1 MTSDT
6 SSPTD
11 ASAEQQRWQS
21 ELGLR
26 ERETILKEKAAA
38 HEMALK
44 DRELESKLRDQR
56 WARWLNPLVIA
67 IFAAALAAAGNALLA
82 FINGSAQV
90 TLEREKAATQKTLE
104 ETKAET
110 SRILEVIKTA
120 DPAKALVNLKFLLEA
135 GLITDPERKKSLE
148 AYLAKPGEGPSLPA
162 VAGARLSSDPPNYN
176 LPPPANNPQQ
186 TRAANRLLRVAI
198 AEINRNVDE
207 NTATDRIQQ
216 YWQATNTQVT
226 DVSTMPWSAAFLSWL
241 IREAGNKDGLPMSTA
256 NLTIWNDAVHK
267 KLTFAPNEKSVLP
280 GDIVIQTRT
289 SGGPS
294 LEDIRAGKVDFAPT
308 SSGIVHTVTPEKFSI
323 IVGNTGNAIRLRD
336 LTLKTPGLVG
346 FIRLSDVQ

>member
-1 MTSDT
+1 MTPDN
-6 SSPTD
+6 SSPSD

-21 ELGLR
+21 ELRLR

-44 DRELESKLRDQR
+44 DRELESKLRDQK
-56 WARWLNPLVIA
+56 WARWLNPLVLA

-135 GLITDPERKKSLE
+135 GLITDPDRKKSLE

-162 VAGARLSSDPPNYN
+162 AGARLSPDHPNYN
-176 LPPPANNPQQ
+176 LPPPADNPQQ
-186 TRAANRLLRVAI
+186 TRAANRLLRVAV

-207 NTATDRIQQ
+207 DTATDRIQQ
-216 YWQATNTQVT
+216 YWRATNTQVT
-226 DVSTMPWSAAFLSWL
+226 DVKMPWSAAFLSWL
-241 IREAGNKDGLPMSTA
+241 IREAGNRDRLPMSATNIA
-256 NLTIWNDAVHK
+256 IWNDAVQK
-267 KLTFAPNEKSVLP
+267 KLTFLPNEKPVLP
-280 GDIVIQTRT
+280 GDIVVQARAGG
-289 SGGPS
+289 GGPS
-294 LEDIRAGKVDFAPT
+294 LDDIRAGKIDFVSS
-308 SSGIVHTVTPEKFSI
+308 SSGIVYSVGPDKFSV
-323 IVGNTGNAIRLRD
+323 IVGNTGDAIRLRD
-336 LTLKTPGLVG
+336 LTLSNSTLVG
-346 FIRLSDVQ
+346 FIRLSDAQ